1 MARMRFWSTIRI
13 ITRQMAMRMHNP
25 PHPGLVL
32 REYLGGVAVSAAAK
46 HLRVT
51 RVTLSR
57 LLNGRAGIS
66 ASMALRLAAA
76 FHTSPEF
83 WMNMQSQY
91 DLWQAGRRKQPHVE
105 SFDLGAVVGD

>member
-1 MARMRFWSTIRI
+1 
-13 ITRQMAMRMHNP
+13 MRMHNP
-25 PHPGLVL
+25 PHPGLIL
-32 REYLGGVAVSAAAK
+32 REYLGDVAVSEAARR
-46 HLRVT
+46 LCVT

-83 WMNMQSQY
+83 WMGMQSQY
-91 DLWQAGRRKQPHVE
+91 DLWQAGRRKQPRIA
-105 SFDLGAVVGD
+105 SFDRLAAVGD

>member
-1 MARMRFWSTIRI
+1 
-13 ITRQMAMRMHNP
+13 MHNP

-32 REYLGGVAVSAAAK
+32 REYLAGLPVSAAAV
-46 HLRVT
+46 HLRTT

-57 LLNGRAGIS
+57 LLNGKAGIS

-76 FHTSPEF
+76 LGTSPEI

-91 DLWQAGRRKQPHVE
+91 DLWRARREKQPVIRRFRRVTDGQGNVQIQRYVQRT
-105 SFDLGAVVGD
+105 SGDMHA